1 MVSQLMAY
9 YFLLL
14 LLWHILQMKHYVATP
29 NSLFRVDSTE
39 LQATKLNIHV
49 LRATRWRVGIPRGH
63 VRPMAYGRECLH
75 VAPVSQLE
83 VLVHR
88 LSYEKKSYI
97 VCIKGGLDLQ
107 FLKLFLM

>member
-75 VAPVSQLE
+75 VAPVSQIRIGLNI
-83 VLVHR
+83 R
-88 LSYEKKSYI
+88 KKSSI
-97 VCIKGGLDLQ
+97 MRLKCLVFGIKVYMNKNV
-107 FLKLFLM
+107 F